1 MYSLRCFLKPRTALP
16 LSPGLSHAPKHFA
29 NLHSTALQNKYK
41 TSEEGRR
48 VLEIMNI
55 KMAAENCELKNRVQG
70 LKHQVLSH
78 KWQMHSGVEEHRR
91 EEDGRFVGQLQ
102 AALETE
108 MQARE
113 DAERKVEH
121 LERVGRELGKKTH
134 LFKEPLY
141 RAKLLEKDLQRSW
154 GRVAPSESKLNLSR
168 SPDIRG
174 DRSDRHRPM
183 SAPGSGA
190 RGGGRQRALQAKKDA
205 LNLIHSYVPTERNL
219 AAHSSRWKQQTV
231 ASAPSSPVPAY
242 SPPMSESKVRYGS
255 PASSTYVLPRVYARY
270 YDDPAAPSGDDDAT
284 FDAALEDDAASR
296 SRKSAQ
302 NSPGLSISAVSS
314 LSSPGEAHG
323 GQRRGEEAN
332 EIGGGI
338 SRMLQAP
345 TALTEGQRMCLGF
358 PQIAE
363 EQCSDSD

>member
-1 MYSLRCFLKPRTALP
+1 
-16 LSPGLSHAPKHFA
+16 
-29 NLHSTALQNKYK
+29 
-41 TSEEGRR
+41 
-48 VLEIMNI
+48 
-55 KMAAENCELKNRVQG
+55 MAAEIGELKNRVQG

-78 KWQMHSGVEEHRR
+78 KWQMHSGIEEQRR
-91 EEDGRFVGQLQ
+91 EEDHRFVGQLQ

-121 LERVGRELGKKTH
+121 LECVGREPGKKTH

-174 DRSDRHRPM
+174 NRADRPRPM
-183 SAPGSGA
+183 SAPGS
-190 RGGGRQRALQAKKDA
+190 GGRQRALQAKKDS

-219 AAHSSRWKQQTV
+219 AAHSSPWKQKQQTV
-231 ASAPSSPVPAY
+231 ASAAPWSVPAY
-242 SPPMSESKVRYGS
+242 SPPMSDSKVRYGS

-284 FDAALEDDAASR
+284 FDAAPEDDAASR
-296 SRKSAQ
+296 LRMSAH
-302 NSPGLSISAVSS
+302 NSPGLSISAVSTS
-314 LSSPGEAHG
+314 SSPDEAHG
-323 GQRRGEEAN
+323 GQRRGVEAK
-332 EIGGGI
+332 ETGGKI

-345 TALTEGQRMCLGF
+345 TALTEAAVGQGIGLGF